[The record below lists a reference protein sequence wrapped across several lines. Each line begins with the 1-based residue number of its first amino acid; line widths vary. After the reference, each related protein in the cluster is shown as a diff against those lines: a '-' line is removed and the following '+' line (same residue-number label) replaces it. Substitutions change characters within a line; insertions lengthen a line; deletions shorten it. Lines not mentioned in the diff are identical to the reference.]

1 MLPTVSTVAAVVLIG
16 MGNASA
22 APADDACAT
31 LLEVRGHLL
40 AMIDNT
46 DHAVRDDLKRR
57 VYAASAQLESIV
69 GEMADN
75 DADKAKAFR
84 PIWEKFK
91 KTREKEIIPAV
102 YAGRKAY
109 AKTIAGG
116 IQAVRMGKMKVAL
129 GCM

>member
-1 MLPTVSTVAAVVLIG
+1 
-16 MGNASA
+16 
-22 APADDACAT
+22 
-31 LLEVRGHLL
+31 
-40 AMIDNT
+40 
-46 DHAVRDDLKRR
+46 
-57 VYAASAQLESIV
+57 LESIV